1 MAANYAIA
9 SQLKGIPIGIGASG
23 YVLRNGND
31 SHEVRGGEASAT
43 SGTANGGVASHRLGF
58 SREPTPVQQRQALR
72 EERARPATADDIV
85 VSLGAQLAAGDSA
98 YPATTVY
105 GRDGQVAPAGSFVAQ
120 QATRPRGET
129 AVPPGLT
136 FRATATRES
145 PAPTVGDSRVA
156 VREAAAPVEGAP
168 VEGGLSARIEPRPA
182 LRAARGIEDARTGP
196 SSETDRQRQV
206 AETQRAEPRSPLAE
220 LSDFARQRVARA
232 YAPPAQRAEA
242 SVNLFA

>member
-9 SQLKGIPIGIGASG
+9 SQLRGIPIGIGASG

-58 SREPTPVQQRQALR
+58 SREPTPVQQRQAQR

-120 QATRPRGET
+120 QETRARGET

-136 FRATATRES
+136 FRAAATHEP
-145 PAPTVGDSRVA
+145 PAPTGADIVSRLA
-156 VREAAAPVEGAP
+156 VREAAL
-168 VEGGLSARIEPRPA
+168 VEGGLSARIEFRPSLPSA
-182 LRAARGIEDARTGP
+182 PAIEEARNGP
-196 SSETDRQRQV
+196 GSETDRQRQT

-220 LSDFARQRVARA
+220 LGDFARQRVARA
-232 YAPPAQRAEA
+232 YAPPAQSAEA